1 MSGSKTE
8 WHVLG
13 LSGGRDSAAL
23 AVHMRQNHP
32 ELDIDYFFTDTGK
45 ELPEVYEFLVKL
57 EGFLG
62 KTHPAAEPR
71 SRLRLL
77 AQAIQQFPAIAA
89 DALVHAA
96 VEATSFRA
104 MDQAGA
110 REGDEGLQ
118 LCRDPRRRGIPRRL
132 HLQA

>member
-45 ELPEVYEFLVKL
+45 ELPEVYEFL
-57 EGFLG
+57 GQARRIFG
-62 KTHPAAEPR
+62 QTHLAAEPR
-71 SRLRLL
+71 PRLRLL
-77 AQAIQQFPAIAA
+77 AQAVQQLPAVAA

-96 VEATSFRA
+96 AQAATIRTVA
-104 MDQAGA
+104 QAGA
-110 REGDEGLQ
+110 RERNKSIQ
-118 LCRDPRRRGIPRRL
+118 LCGYPRRRGIPRRL
-132 HLQA
+132 RIQA